1 MPETPSSPTEKP
13 KTPDVSLDVRF
24 AGKSPNEMLRTI
36 PDTLSGAASVKKID
50 VPDAKHCLVHIRQ
63 IHNAPFG
70 SDYSKTRKVLESNR
84 SEIGRTLIDVQTN
97 IHLILL
103 QLKKT
108 SGLRRVYQEGQDET
122 QSFMHADLMSANRD
136 LKEVQEDI
144 RTAKAACEKL
154 QQSMSVLAAK
164 MRECPDTDAGRAQKK
179 IYEDDMGK
187 LDAKFNALLRV
198 SLHLQE
204 DLIRADASVTQLLAS
219 GEFARTYG
227 MDLVPAEKKDVIE
240 TSLAFVKSRREAG
253 NFKTDDKEYDQ
264 TVLQPREDA
273 LLDIVSK
280 KNDPFAVTV
289 YGGGHDWSDNV
300 KKWNDKN
307 PNDKFSLVVI
317 TPKSYPA
324 DEKRK

>member
-1 MPETPSSPTEKP
+1 MPETPSSPAEKP
-13 KTPDVSLDVRF
+13 IASDVSLDARF

-36 PDTLSGAASVKKID
+36 PDTLHGAASVNKIE

-63 IHNAPFG
+63 VHTNAFG
-70 SDYSKTRKVLESNR
+70 SDYSKTRKVLESDR
-84 SEIGRTLIDVQTN
+84 SEVGRTLVDVQTN

-122 QSFMHADLMSANRD
+122 QSFSNADLRSATRS

-144 RTAKAACEKL
+144 RTTKSACEKL
-154 QQSMSVLAAK
+154 QQSMRVLAAK
-164 MRECPDTDAGRAQKK
+164 MRECPDTDEGRAQRKM
-179 IYEDDMGK
+179 YEADMNK
-187 LDAKFNALLRV
+187 LDAKFNALLRL
-198 SLHLQE
+198 SLNFQE
-204 DLIRADASVTQLLAS
+204 ELIRADAGVTQLLAA
-219 GEFARTYG
+219 GEFARTSG

-253 NFKTDDKEYDQ
+253 NFKRDDKEYDQ
-264 TVLQPREDA
+264 TVLQPREDT

-280 KNDPFAVTV
+280 KNDPFAVTI

-317 TPKSYPA
+317 TPKSYP
-324 DEKRK
+324 KN